1 MTATPAWPSR
11 LRSQGERERRG
22 GHQPLSLVDPSRVWM
37 IERGRVELFL
47 VGVGPDGR
55 EGARQHLATVPEG
68 GMLLGIAGASGAD
81 FGLIAVPHV
90 DTDLLSWPVALIHA
104 EAGEPDVLPLVAA
117 ALESWLRALS
127 QGMAHWAWPRP
138 AIGHGLEPGQSVS
151 IPMGRRVSG
160 TRTLVWVQIDPTAAS
175 YLDLQALPEN
185 GASIRFPL
193 APEAWLLCDR
203 AVELGGCDTVEAVA
217 SGVAWSGV
225 ANLHQILF
233 DAAARNLQLAKV
245 DEFNRLRARRAATE
259 AARDHAFEDLMAATT
274 ARGRPPAAVDHEEP
288 PLLSALRLIGREE
301 GFEVHASLSPQ
312 FGESPSLETLART
325 NGLRMRAIVL
335 RDDWWRHDFGTLLVF
350 DVTTGQPLVLL
361 SGGRSRSRLVE
372 PQSGQDLPFAPEQI
386 APRAWELTGH
396 LPPQPI
402 GLRRFL
408 GAAVRRG
415 ERDLL
420 SMLTLGAITAALSLT
435 TPVATAYLIDRVIP
449 NHDHGL
455 LIQLGVVLVVL
466 GATAFALTYVGTL
479 SYSRAESRIGRVL
492 QSGLVDR
499 VLRLPMGFFQA
510 YSTGD
515 LGTRLLAMTQ
525 VQIMIS
531 TASVNAILSGVF
543 GVFSFLLM
551 FAYDTRLA
559 LWAGLLTVVYVAFSL
574 QLAFLRLHRERL
586 LAEITGRVN
595 NRILQLILGV
605 AKIRLAAAED
615 RAFARWARIFAQGR
629 PEQLAT
635 LRLGAWQGALNQILP
650 LTGLLLFVILIGKP
664 GEQPDLSAVGAF
676 SALLVAF
683 LGFTVSLANM
693 LLAVTQLLAVRPQLE
708 RVRPLLAAEPEVIA
722 GDKPDPGPLSGA
734 IEISHLRFRYE
745 LDGPLILDDVSLA
758 ITPGD
763 FVALVGPS
771 GSGKSTLIR
780 LLLGFE
786 TPEAGGILFDGQ
798 SLASID
804 ATAVRRQMGVV
815 MQRSELMPR
824 SLFENI
830 VGTTGATQDD
840 AWEAAEQVGLADDIR
855 QMPMGMQTVILE
867 GDGALSGG
875 QMQRL
880 MIARA
885 IVSRPK
891 ILLLDEATSA
901 LDNRTQA
908 IVTESL
914 DRLRVSRLV
923 VAHRLSTVVN
933 ADRIYVIQGGRIVES
948 GIYADL
954 MAANGLFAHLAER
967 QQV

>member
-1 MTATPAWPSR
+1 M
-11 LRSQGERERRG
+11 
-22 GHQPLSLVDPSRVWM
+22 
-37 IERGRVELFL
+37 
-47 VGVGPDGR
+47 
-55 EGARQHLATVPEG
+55 
-68 GMLLGIAGASGAD
+68 
-81 FGLIAVPHV
+81 
-90 DTDLLSWPVALIHA
+90 
-104 EAGEPDVLPLVAA
+104 
-117 ALESWLRALS
+117 
-127 QGMAHWAWPRP
+127 
-138 AIGHGLEPGQSVS
+138 
-151 IPMGRRVSG
+151 
-160 TRTLVWVQIDPTAAS
+160 
-175 YLDLQALPEN
+175 
-185 GASIRFPL
+185 
-193 APEAWLLCDR
+193 
-203 AVELGGCDTVEAVA
+203 
-217 SGVAWSGV
+217 
-225 ANLHQILF
+225 
-233 DAAARNLQLAKV
+233 
-245 DEFNRLRARRAATE
+245 
-259 AARDHAFEDLMAATT
+259 
-274 ARGRPPAAVDHEEP
+274 
-288 PLLSALRLIGREE
+288 
-301 GFEVHASLSPQ
+301 
-312 FGESPSLETLART
+312 
-325 NGLRMRAIVL
+325 
-335 RDDWWRHDFGTLLVF
+335 
-350 DVTTGQPLVLL
+350 
-361 SGGRSRSRLVE
+361 
-372 PQSGQDLPFAPEQI
+372 
-386 APRAWELTGH
+386 
-396 LPPQPI
+396 
-402 GLRRFL
+402 
-408 GAAVRRG
+408 
-415 ERDLL
+415 
-420 SMLTLGAITAALSLT
+420 
-435 TPVATAYLIDRVIP
+435 
-449 NHDHGL
+449 
-455 LIQLGVVLVVL
+455 
-466 GATAFALTYVGTL
+466 
-479 SYSRAESRIGRVL
+479 
-492 QSGLVDR
+492 
-499 VLRLPMGFFQA
+499 
-510 YSTGD
+510 
-515 LGTRLLAMTQ
+515 
-525 VQIMIS
+525 
-531 TASVNAILSGVF
+531 
-543 GVFSFLLM
+543 
-551 FAYDTRLA
+551 
-559 LWAGLLTVVYVAFSL
+559 
-574 QLAFLRLHRERL
+574 
-586 LAEITGRVN
+586 
-595 NRILQLILGV
+595 
-605 AKIRLAAAED
+605 
-615 RAFARWARIFAQGR
+615 
-629 PEQLAT
+629 
-635 LRLGAWQGALNQILP
+635 
-650 LTGLLLFVILIGKP
+650 ILIGKP